1 MHHFA
6 STAVV
11 LLGLMAPPYLYA
23 QADPVA
29 AFGDAAIYY
38 DSGARGWRL
47 ENSHVS
53 YSLQMDRTGTLRAS
67 RLANPQTGRDWDI
80 TAWPDASVTLSDA
93 TLMLGPKSA
102 MAYEGFEVEQ
112 VSGGLELRLGF
123 RSTTKK
129 LLAVR
134 HYMVYPGSPAIETW
148 TTFERLG
155 SGSATLRD
163 LNIWKLGVPNGEIV
177 YVNGQN
183 PDEGV
188 AAVFSRNRRTL
199 ASGETLSLGSARRSS
214 ERVVPWFAIDHGG
227 EQLFGGVM
235 WSGSWSVTLQNV
247 SGRLTLSASV
257 PSVAAAVTA
266 DRPVETPHGFFGLAA
281 NAGLRLAL
289 AMRQFMDQGVR
300 QGRPYQPLTTY
311 NSWFIRGAAIDEEG
325 TRADID
331 RAAELGFELY
341 VLDAGWYEG
350 SAALDQFDFASGLG
364 SWTADPYRF
373 PHGLA
378 DLAAYARDR
387 GLKFGLWV
395 EPERVA
401 LDTVGQE
408 GLAAPSWLA
417 LEAGLYDPLAPK
429 NDDVRVAQICL
440 SMPDARRWVLDRLF
454 ALLDEVRPDYLKWD
468 NNLWVNCTREGHG
481 HGASDGNFAHT
492 RALYDMLAEIR
503 QRYPDMLIEN
513 CSGGGNRLDFGM
525 ARLTDTAWMDDR
537 TAPSLHVRHNLEGL
551 GTVFPLTYLLSFVL
565 GEQLPDEVEPEP
577 APEPA
582 PERVRAESSSAA
594 GNARDY
600 LLLFRSRMPGVL
612 GLGDSAVVDGDTALA
627 LREMEVY
634 RRVREIQTTAG
645 SFMLTEQAAAAVS
658 PSWDAIEQLSPVS
671 GSAVIFAFQNDP
683 GVDRTVVV
691 PVGLDP
697 DARYEVTSIDYGLVG
712 EALGAEITEFGIE
725 VIAAPLSSAH
735 VLVLRVLEPVVTP
748 ERVRR

>member
-1 MHHFA
+1 MSNVKQHAERVSSMPRVA
-6 STAVV
+6 SAAVV
-11 LLGLMAPPYLYA
+11 LLSLMAPPCVFA
-23 QADPVA
+23 QAEQVA
-29 AFGDAAIYY
+29 AFGDAAISY
-38 DSGARGWRL
+38 DGGARIWCL
-47 ENSHVS
+47 ENGYVS
-53 YSLQMDRTGTLRAS
+53 YCLQIDRTGALRAS

-80 TAWPDASVTLSDA
+80 TAWPDANVTLSDT
-93 TLMLGPKSA
+93 TLALGPKSA
-102 MAYEGFEVEQ
+102 LAYEGFEVEQ
-112 VSGGLELRLGF
+112 VSGGLELRFGF
-123 RSTTKK
+123 RSTARK
-129 LLAVR
+129 LEAVR
-134 HYMVYPGSPAIETW
+134 HYMVYPGSPAVETW

-155 SGSATLRD
+155 SGSVTLRD

-183 PDEGV
+183 PEEGA
-188 AAVFSRNRRTL
+188 AAVFSRSRRTL

-214 ERVVPWFAIDHGG
+214 EGVVPWFAIDRGG
-227 EQLFGGVM
+227 EQLFGGIM
-235 WSGSWSVTLQNV
+235 WSGSWSVTLQHV

-257 PSVAAAVTA
+257 PSVGAAVTA

-281 NAGLRLAL
+281 NTGLRLAL
-289 AMRQFMDQGVR
+289 AMRQLMDQGVR

-325 TRADID
+325 TRSDID

-350 SAALDQFDFASGLG
+350 SAALDQFDFVSGLG

-378 DLAAYARDR
+378 DLAAYAHDR

-417 LEAGLYDPLAPK
+417 LEAGQPDPLAPG
-429 NDDVRVAQICL
+429 NDDVRAGQICL

-468 NNLWVNCTREGHG
+468 NNLWVNCARQGHG
-481 HGASDGNFAHT
+481 HGVSDGNFAHT
-492 RALYDMLAEIR
+492 RALYDVLAEIR
-503 QRYPDMLIEN
+503 QRYADMLIEN

-577 APEPA
+577 APERA
-582 PERVRAESSSAA
+582 GAESSSA
-594 GNARDY
+594 GTNARDC

-612 GLGDSAVVDGDTALA
+612 GLGDSAVVDGDTTLA
-627 LREMEVY
+627 LREVEVY

-645 SFMLTEQAAAAVS
+645 SFMLTEQAAAASAPRS
-658 PSWDAIEQLSPVS
+658 PSSASRLLRRRCRQRTSLFCACSNRSSCRS
-671 GSAVIFAFQNDP
+671 GSADSRAGKAARDP
-683 GVDRTVVV
+683 SE
-691 PVGLDP
+691 LD
-697 DARYEVTSIDYGLVG
+697 
-712 EALGAEITEFGIE
+712 GIL
-725 VIAAPLSSAH
+725 AS
-735 VLVLRVLEPVVTP
+735 
-748 ERVRR
+748 